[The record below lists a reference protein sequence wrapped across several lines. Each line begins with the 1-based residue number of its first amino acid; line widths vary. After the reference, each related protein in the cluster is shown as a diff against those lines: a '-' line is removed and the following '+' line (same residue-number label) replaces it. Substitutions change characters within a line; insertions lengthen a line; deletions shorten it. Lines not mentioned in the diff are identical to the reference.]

1 MRAVASFH
9 LVNVEL
15 AGALCHAAI
24 IVEEQAVERKLFRK
38 VVHVSKKDGFWDW
51 IWENAE
57 TLKEYDT
64 PVWVFNDLR
73 IFLENHA
80 HIDLSGFLS
89 NDLALELS
97 GKRGYAVLVFRQPD
111 VTGLMEQLD
120 SVDMSE
126 SVIGRFLNEI
136 YGENAVIEN
145 NQQLIDALS
154 VFQSSLSR
162 IDKDRFGLLSLG

>member
-9 LVNVEL
+9 LVNTDL
-15 AGALCHAAI
+15 AEALRPAVV
-24 IVEEQAVERKLFRK
+24 IVEEQTIEKKLFRK
-38 VVHVSKKDGFWDW
+38 VVHVSPKDGFWDW
-51 IWENAE
+51 MGENAE
-57 TLKEYDT
+57 TLKGYDT

-73 IFLENHA
+73 VFLENHA
-80 HIDLSGFLS
+80 SIDLSGFFS
-89 NDLALELS
+89 TDLALDLS
-97 GKRGYAVLVFRQPD
+97 RKRGYAVLVFRQPA
-111 VTGLMEQLD
+111 VRGLIGQLD

-126 SVIGRFLNEI
+126 LVIGRFLNEI

-145 NQQLIDALS
+145 DQQLIDALA